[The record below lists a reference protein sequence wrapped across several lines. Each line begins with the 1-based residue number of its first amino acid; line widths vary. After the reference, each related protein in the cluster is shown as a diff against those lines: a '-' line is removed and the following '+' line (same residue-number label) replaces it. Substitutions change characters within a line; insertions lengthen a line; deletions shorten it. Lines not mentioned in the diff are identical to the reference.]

1 MFYAEDCTE
10 LRLTWFNQYLTL
22 LANSTNKLDLDS
34 LIKSSELVSLSQ
46 YSSVW
51 RQVQF
56 SFIIKYL
63 PAARLCSYI
72 FEQSEENKGISER
85 NQIIQKYRNLKMI
98 GYFSSF
104 EMVAWNHFS
113 CKWNFYRSCWML
125 LKVWRNKNKLNIIA
139 SSNGSSVHFAF
150 NVWHENYFYLANI
163 MDTIKALSFP

>member
-1 MFYAEDCTE
+1 MQ
-10 LRLTWFNQYLTL
+10 RIVLTWDWPGSINISLYSPIQPINLILVVWLSLQSWSVYL
-22 LANSTNKLDLDS
+22 N
-34 LIKSSELVSLSQ
+34 IPVFE
-46 YSSVW
+46 
-51 RQVQF
+51 VQF

>member
-1 MFYAEDCTE
+1 MQRFV
-10 LRLTWFNQYLTL
+10 LTCDSPCSINISLYSPIQPINLILVVWLSLQSWSVYL
-22 LANSTNKLDLDS
+22 N
-34 LIKSSELVSLSQ
+34 IPVFE
-46 YSSVW
+46 
-51 RQVQF
+51 VQF

-63 PAARLCSYI
+63 PAARLWSYI

>member
-1 MFYAEDCTE
+1 MQ
-10 LRLTWFNQYLTL
+10 RIVLTCDWPGSINISLYSPIQPINLILVVWLSLQSWSVYL
-22 LANSTNKLDLDS
+22 N
-34 LIKSSELVSLSQ
+34 IPVFE
-46 YSSVW
+46 
-51 RQVQF
+51 VQF

-63 PAARLCSYI
+63 PAARLWSYI